1 MTPANFPVEREAED
15 PGRGWLRRRG
25 KDKPKRQLE
34 VPQAN
39 GGPADGR
46 ILVVDENGKM
56 VPFNQGFGHSW
67 KLPQSG
73 KTMPLNQRFSRLW
86 QIPQKLLERLALE
99 NGLRHALGRG
109 ELVVYSQPLADAQ
122 TGRIV
127 GSEALVR
134 WQHPERGLIPPDEFI
149 PFAEETGLIVELG
162 EWVLRTACA
171 QNRARQDAGLPSLS
185 LAVNLSARQL
195 QQPDLVDMV
204 AGVLSDSD
212 LKPESLELEITEN
225 TTMQDADG
233 AISVLH
239 DLEDLGV
246 RISMDDFGVGYSSL
260 GHLNELPIHTL
271 KIDRSI
277 VQAVTG
283 QARKAAISSA
293 IIAMAGSLKLD
304 VVAEG
309 IETEGQLAFFREQKC
324 DRYQGF
330 LLAEPMPA
338 EMFNEMLRQHTVFQG
353 HSVFQ
358 GPWGKRTNTDRA
370 DFASGREATG

>member
-1 MTPANFPVEREAED
+1 MTPPDFPVGREAD
-15 PGRGWLRRRG
+15 DAGRGWLRRRG
-25 KDKPKRQLE
+25 KDKPERSLE

-39 GGPADGR
+39 GESADAR
-46 ILVVDENGKM
+46 ILVVDEEGKM
-56 VPFNQGFGHSW
+56 VPFNQGFGHRW
-67 KLPQSG
+67 KIPQAG
-73 KTMPLNQRFSRLW
+73 KTMPFNQRFSRLW

-99 NGLRHALGRG
+99 SGLRHALDRD
-109 ELVVYSQPLADAQ
+109 ELVVYSQPLADVQ

-171 QNRARQDAGLPSLS
+171 QSRARQDAGLPSLGV
-185 LAVNLSARQL
+185 AVNLSARQL
-195 QQPDLVDMV
+195 QQPNLVDMV
-204 AGVLSDSD
+204 AGVLTETA
-212 LKPESLELEITEN
+212 LNPESLELEITES
-225 TTMQDADG
+225 TTMQDADL
-233 AISVLH
+233 AIAVLH
-239 DLEDLGV
+239 DLQDLGV

-271 KIDRSI
+271 KLDRSL

-283 QARKAAISSA
+283 EPRKAAISSA

-330 LLAEPMPA
+330 LLAKPMPA
-338 EMFNEMLRQHTVFQG
+338 DVFDEMLRQHTVFQG

-358 GPWGKRTNTDRA
+358 GPWGKRARTDRA